1 MIEKYFES
9 LRRQLAGLH
18 PTEQEAIIE
27 EIRGHIEDAEEDA
40 RMGKSR
46 EERRQWIMNEIGSP
60 RDLAGRFRAV
70 YRPGRIIDYLLILGP
85 FLLYPYLNALYI
97 ALMPRYSWADVRLD
111 VLIHLPLIALGL
123 WRRSA
128 AVVLFWAAILIS
140 QLSTITGRLYW
151 VYGMQTVFWALLLLS
166 LLMLAGYV
174 MWQNRYDHATFAFGL
189 LMIGMSVIG
198 SLLNVL
204 SAISP
209 FSLVIWRGRWLAA
222 QFAPYGYL
230 DRLLL
235 VAYTHVRGIS
245 VLCSVVVLA
254 LFFISSNHPIR
265 WLALA
270 AAGIMM
276 GLGHIFLLDYQLD
289 ENLMAPGV
297 YISWVILPILIVL
310 IGLWR
315 DRSRTHPRELA
326 PA

>member
-1 MIEKYFES
+1 
-9 LRRQLAGLH
+9 
-18 PTEQEAIIE
+18 
-27 EIRGHIEDAEEDA
+27 
-40 RMGKSR
+40 MGKKIPEWEKTERKGDRGSR
-46 EERRQWIMNEIGSP
+46 TNSARQETCS
-60 RDLAGRFRAV
+60 RLRAV
-70 YRPGRIIDYLLILGP
+70 YRPGKILDYLLILSP
-85 FLLYPYLNALYI
+85 FLFYPYLNALYI
-97 ALMPRYSWADVRLD
+97 ALMPRFSSANVQLD

-174 MWQNRYDHATFAFGL
+174 MWQDRYDHATFAFGL

-276 GLGHIFLLDYQLD
+276 GILVAYFLLDYQLD